1 MSRNCQDMIEDSVE
15 WAENFMKSSVWRY
28 PKSEQNRIPKFFP
41 IPKFFDTES
50 DTKFFRY
57 WIRFFFIPI
66 FFVPISILFF
76 VETKIFRYLFW
87 NYQKHE
93 KVSKPERHP
102 KYPKSEQNWIRKFFW
117 YQIHSMPNPILF
129 WYQIFPILNPIL
141 FYTESATFK
150 KMENLNVTLWWKGQE
165 MSGFS
170 QEIVWNGFKWP
181 EIVPYGLRLSK
192 MV

>member
-66 FFVPISILFF
+66 FFVPISILFLLKP
-76 VETKIFRYLFW
+76 KIFDTYSETIKNMKKFRNRNVTQNTPNLNKTESTNFSDTKFIQCRIRYFSDTKFFR
-87 NYQKHE
+87 Y
-93 KVSKPERHP
+93 
-102 KYPKSEQNWIRKFFW
+102 WIRYFF
-117 YQIHSMPNPILF
+117 IPNQQP
-129 WYQIFPILNPIL
+129 
-141 FYTESATFK
+141 SK
-150 KMENLNVTLWWKGQE
+150 KWKT
-165 MSGFS
+165 
-170 QEIVWNGFKWP
+170 
-181 EIVPYGLRLSK
+181 
-192 MV
+192 